1 MSDIAGRVRAIVAEH
16 QEVKKGGGRIRR
28 IAKIPAVLLLA
39 IAVRT
44 GQEDTE
50 NPSGRSWRHNQGA
63 KRNRKKQ
70 YLHGEAARG

>member
-39 IAVRT
+39 IAVRA
-44 GQEDTE
+44 G
-50 NPSGRSWRHNQGA
+50 
-63 KRNRKKQ
+63 
-70 YLHGEAARG
+70 